1 MNYTTLELTRSDAIA
16 TVWLNRPDV
25 RNAFNDTL
33 IAELDTALTE
43 LAADPTVRVL
53 VLGARGNVFSA
64 GADLNWRSRMADYS
78 REQNL
83 ADAERLARLLQRLA
97 THPLPTIARIH
108 GACYAGGVGL
118 IAACD
123 IAVAADSAVFCLT
136 EVRLGLIPATIAPY
150 VIRAVGPRVASRYFL
165 TAETIVSA
173 EAKRLGLVH
182 ETVPV
187 AELDSRVEQLAR
199 QLLLGAPGA
208 LTESK
213 RLIRDMSQAAF
224 DETTIQETAARI
236 ATLRA
241 STEGREG
248 VQSFLERRKPAWVI
262 DRRDDAQQQ
271 DDAQQ

>member
-64 GADLNWRSRMADYS
+64 GADLNWMRRMADYS